1 MKKYI
6 YRRIF
11 FNLIV
16 LSALIQIITIGS
28 VFASVTLPIYKKT
41 DAYSSC
47 NGKQGKDGWY
57 FMYKSNSTGAYI
69 DMTWTDNHFKGLGG
83 GNINEHFISPG
94 YDAPAVI
101 GWEAPYTGTVTL
113 TAQDN
118 TVYRNGPYPTGED
131 VIATMKLNNEILTDD
146 NGKETRWV
154 FDNTCYNGS
163 GNQSYTVTNLHIN
176 KGDMIY
182 HEVDCGKNCTGAA
195 IYWKPIITYTARET
209 IPDKTQTIYKKTDAY
224 MDGNGVQ
231 GYNGWFY
238 LKRNKESNKYT
249 YLKWDGNQYSLDGAY
264 VNEHFISPGYDTPAV
279 LCWKAP
285 YSGNIN
291 LSVQDDVVYRNGPNP
306 NGSDVTATLRLN
318 DEILIG
324 NNGQKMQ
331 WVFDNACYNGYG
343 NQTYKVTN
351 LHVNK
356 GDMLYHEVDCGT
368 NMTGAGVYW
377 KPIVEYTEFDSD
389 EAEQNTYFIN
399 TITDYKN
406 YADIVNSTN
415 PSACAKLM
423 TDIEFNRNTPQL
435 INFEGIIDGN
445 NHKITLHGN
454 SLIESAKNGVVIKN
468 LTLDGTVRAENNAAA
483 FIGNIDA
490 AEQGVIIKN
499 CANLAN
505 IYSSCN
511 SAAGFVGYVGRNSV
525 LKIKSSYNYGLIIS
539 MGNTANAFANS
550 DESVFINC
558 ENSYYLS
565 DCTKINETTVINTP
579 RGTQASAKRFASGEI
594 AYNLNKS
601 AGDIAF
607 GQDIGNN
614 LYPVGISDA
623 KKVVYKSDNEYKNGE
638 GLFAALGVDS
648 AAFCADQKAF
658 IVIADYDYDNGM
670 LVSVQCAEL
679 DANSIYRTNLTEK
692 AENVERKMFVCN
704 NSNEIIPLC
713 ESIVYEPFIDAPD
726 STTIMTVSFDG
737 QKTKCPIM
745 LVDEYPS
752 IAIEDIAKIAGGEAR
767 GYRLNIGD
775 IQLEYEADNRLAK
788 YGDGHLMLE
797 RPPKLSGG
805 RLYVPVSSLMPTTG
819 WTVEYKRFE
828 DLILIETGTN
838 YPESQMTVYVKD
850 YETVVNDNDDKRDAV
865 VRAFKAAAA
874 FAEAGIPTTLEFE
887 TGKMYKISEKQDA
900 FALLD
905 LDNLSNFTIEGNGC
919 TIVFER
925 PTNSF
930 INIEGCTNIKINNI
944 SVEYNERI
952 IIYGNVKS
960 KNIEENSINIEIP
973 DDSPLPADESWA
985 QFYCTNPI
993 DGQWIF
999 GTFMNSEKAIPGFMP
1014 FDALMI
1020 KTIEKVQDREYRV
1033 TFKDSISNYASS
1045 INVGSRF
1052 VFKSRWNSYDF
1063 GENNKYG
1070 RPDFL
1075 VVSHSKDITFDG
1087 IETNGSLLMLAPV
1100 SYCDGRITFRNCK
1113 MKPTNGDLITSAAD
1127 GIHLGT
1133 NRFGVI
1139 VENCELTNSLDD
1151 LINTQTY
1158 CGNVEKKIDECIFE
1172 TSRDMFCRI
1181 GDEIKFFDTENHEVI
1196 GSAFLKTI
1204 ERTDDGKYRLTLDRA
1219 VDGIVSLEEAN
1230 SPTVVYNM
1238 NAANSGNI
1246 IKNNIFAN
1254 SRRYAYIIRSAN
1266 SIIEN
1271 NYMENNAGAATEAAN
1286 EIHGGVNEGL
1296 FPSSL
1301 TFRNNTVKSEGIS
1314 SKYIPFNI
1322 YSWNARQGDQ
1332 KAIDGVLIENNTI
1345 DVPSVN
1351 GSIRINS
1358 VNGLYMLNNTI
1369 KSNAEFDRDVSP
1381 ITISNSNIAQIDGVD
1396 FSYKQNVSAVI
1407 NITGC
1412 EVNEND
1418 ITNIKLIGENT
1429 AMPYSIK

>member
-999 GTFMNSEKAIPGFMP
+999 GTFMNSEKAIPGFML

-1254 SRRYAYIIRSAN
+1254 SRRHAYIIRSAN

>member
-805 RLYVPVSSLMPTTG
+805 RLYLPVSSLMPTTG

-1254 SRRYAYIIRSAN
+1254 SRRHAYIIRSAN

>member
-195 IYWKPIITYTARET
+195 IYWKPIITYTSRET

-1075 VVSHSKDITFDG
+1075 VVSHSKNITFDG

-1246 IKNNIFAN
+1246 IK
-1254 SRRYAYIIRSAN
+1254 
-1266 SIIEN
+1266 
-1271 NYMENNAGAATEAAN
+1271 
-1286 EIHGGVNEGL
+1286 
-1296 FPSSL
+1296 
-1301 TFRNNTVKSEGIS
+1301 K
-1314 SKYIPFNI
+1314 
-1322 YSWNARQGDQ
+1322 
-1332 KAIDGVLIENNTI
+1332 
-1345 DVPSVN
+1345 
-1351 GSIRINS
+1351 
-1358 VNGLYMLNNTI
+1358 
-1369 KSNAEFDRDVSP
+1369 
-1381 ITISNSNIAQIDGVD
+1381 
-1396 FSYKQNVSAVI
+1396 
-1407 NITGC
+1407 
-1412 EVNEND
+1412 
-1418 ITNIKLIGENT
+1418 
-1429 AMPYSIK
+1429 

>member
-11 FNLIV
+11 INLIV

-1254 SRRYAYIIRSAN
+1254 SRRHAYIIRSAN

>member
-850 YETVVNDNDDKRDAV
+850 YETVVNDDDDKRDAV

-1254 SRRYAYIIRSAN
+1254 SRRHAYIIRSAN

>member
-1 MKKYI
+1 
-6 YRRIF
+6 
-11 FNLIV
+11 
-16 LSALIQIITIGS
+16 
-28 VFASVTLPIYKKT
+28 
-41 DAYSSC
+41 
-47 NGKQGKDGWY
+47 
-57 FMYKSNSTGAYI
+57 
-69 DMTWTDNHFKGLGG
+69 
-83 GNINEHFISPG
+83 
-94 YDAPAVI
+94 
-101 GWEAPYTGTVTL
+101 
-113 TAQDN
+113 
-118 TVYRNGPYPTGED
+118 
-131 VIATMKLNNEILTDD
+131 
-146 NGKETRWV
+146 
-154 FDNTCYNGS
+154 
-163 GNQSYTVTNLHIN
+163 
-176 KGDMIY
+176 
-182 HEVDCGKNCTGAA
+182 
-195 IYWKPIITYTARET
+195 
-209 IPDKTQTIYKKTDAY
+209 
-224 MDGNGVQ
+224 
-231 GYNGWFY
+231 
-238 LKRNKESNKYT
+238 
-249 YLKWDGNQYSLDGAY
+249 
-264 VNEHFISPGYDTPAV
+264 
-279 LCWKAP
+279 
-285 YSGNIN
+285 
-291 LSVQDDVVYRNGPNP
+291 
-306 NGSDVTATLRLN
+306 
-318 DEILIG
+318 
-324 NNGQKMQ
+324 
-331 WVFDNACYNGYG
+331 
-343 NQTYKVTN
+343 
-351 LHVNK
+351 
-356 GDMLYHEVDCGT
+356 MLYHEVDCGT

-752 IAIEDIAKIAGGEAR
+752 IAIDDIAKIAGGEVR

-1254 SRRYAYIIRSAN
+1254 SRRHAYIIRSAN

-1322 YSWNARQGDQ
+1322 YSWYARQGDQ

>member
-944 SVEYNERI
+944 SVEYNDRI

-1254 SRRYAYIIRSAN
+1254 SRRHAYIIRSAN

>member
-1254 SRRYAYIIRSAN
+1254 SRRHAYIIRSAN

-1322 YSWNARQGDQ
+1322 DSWNARQGDQ

>member
-539 MGNTANAFANS
+539 IGNTANAFANS

-1254 SRRYAYIIRSAN
+1254 SRRHAYIIRSAN

>member
-118 TVYRNGPYPTGED
+118 TVYRDGPYPTGED

-182 HEVDCGKNCTGAA
+182 HEVDCGTNNTGAA

-752 IAIEDIAKIAGGEAR
+752 IAIDDIAKIAGGEAR

-1254 SRRYAYIIRSAN
+1254 SRRHAYIIRSAN

-1351 GSIRINS
+1351 GSIKINS
-1358 VNGLYMLNNTI
+1358 VNDLYMLNNTI
-1369 KSNAEFDRDVSP
+1369 KSNAEFDREVSP
-1381 ITISNSNIAQIDGVD
+1381 ITILNSNIAQIDGVD

>member
-69 DMTWTDNHFKGLGG
+69 DMTWTDNHFKGLDG

-752 IAIEDIAKIAGGEAR
+752 IAIDDIAKIAGGEAR

-1254 SRRYAYIIRSAN
+1254 SRRHAYIIRSAN

-1351 GSIRINS
+1351 GSIKINS
-1358 VNGLYMLNNTI
+1358 VNDLYMLNNTI
-1369 KSNAEFDRDVSP
+1369 KSNAEFDREVSP
-1381 ITISNSNIAQIDGVD
+1381 ITILNSNIAQIDGVD

>member
-1254 SRRYAYIIRSAN
+1254 SRRHAYIIRSAN

-1351 GSIRINS
+1351 GSIRINEP
-1358 VNGLYMLNNTI
+1358 TP
-1369 KSNAEFDRDVSP
+1369 KS
-1381 ITISNSNIAQIDGVD
+1381 
-1396 FSYKQNVSAVI
+1396 
-1407 NITGC
+1407 
-1412 EVNEND
+1412 
-1418 ITNIKLIGENT
+1418 
-1429 AMPYSIK
+1429 

>member
-579 RGTQASAKRFASGEI
+579 RGIQASAKRFASGEI

-1254 SRRYAYIIRSAN
+1254 SRRHAYIIRSAN

>member
-57 FMYKSNSTGAYI
+57 FMYKDSKGAYI
-69 DMTWTDNHFKGLGG
+69 DMTWTDNHFKGLDG
-83 GNINEHFISPG
+83 GNINEHFIVPG

-118 TVYRNGPYPTGED
+118 TVYRDGPYPTGED

-182 HEVDCGKNCTGAA
+182 HEVDCGTNNTGAA

-1254 SRRYAYIIRSAN
+1254 SRRHAYIIRSAN

-1351 GSIRINS
+1351 GSIKINS
-1358 VNGLYMLNNTI
+1358 VNDLYMLNNTI
-1369 KSNAEFDRDVSP
+1369 KSNAEFDREVSP
-1381 ITISNSNIAQIDGVD
+1381 ITILNSNIAQIDGVD